1 MNRVNEKLSLVRRAY
16 EDLERK
22 INNFKEATNE
32 MKQMMEMEEGMHN
45 LLHLECEA

>member
-22 INNFKEATNE
+22 INNLKEATNE
-32 MKQMMEMEEGMHN
+32 MMEMEEGMHN